1 MASHAPAPTRSPQH
15 EPGLSDWRA
24 RHQSGITEARHNVRV
39 FLRDKLAVAG
49 LTWIVLM
56 VVIAVAAPWVAPY
69 PDQGRGASNVSSRF
83 EPPSSQHWFGTDNLG
98 RDVLSRV
105 IFGAR
110 IPLLISSG
118 VAIAVLII
126 GPLLGGLAGYFGGLV
141 DEVIMRVT
149 DIFLAFPALVLAM
162 AFVAILGP
170 SVRNLALAIII
181 TWWPWYT
188 RLVRG
193 QAVSLKQRP
202 YVEAARTMG
211 VRNSTIVVRH
221 VLPNTFAPVIVQIT
235 LDIGLVILEVAGLS
249 FLGLGAQP
257 PTPEWGLMVS
267 EGVQYILEAWW
278 ITVFPGLAIFLLVLA
293 FNLVGDGLRDVLD
306 PRMKR

>member
-1 MASHAPAPTRSPQH
+1 
-15 EPGLSDWRA
+15 
-24 RHQSGITEARHNVRV
+24 
-39 FLRDKLAVAG
+39 
-49 LTWIVLM
+49 
-56 VVIAVAAPWVAPY
+56 
-69 PDQGRGASNVSSRF
+69 
-83 EPPSSQHWFGTDNLG
+83 
-98 RDVLSRV
+98 VLSRV

-193 QAVSLKQRP
+193 QA
-202 YVEAARTMG
+202 E
-211 VRNSTIVVRH
+211 
-221 VLPNTFAPVIVQIT
+221 
-235 LDIGLVILEVAGLS
+235 IGRAH
-249 FLGLGAQP
+249 F
-257 PTPEWGLMVS
+257 
-267 EGVQYILEAWW
+267 
-278 ITVFPGLAIFLLVLA
+278 
-293 FNLVGDGLRDVLD
+293 
-306 PRMKR
+306 